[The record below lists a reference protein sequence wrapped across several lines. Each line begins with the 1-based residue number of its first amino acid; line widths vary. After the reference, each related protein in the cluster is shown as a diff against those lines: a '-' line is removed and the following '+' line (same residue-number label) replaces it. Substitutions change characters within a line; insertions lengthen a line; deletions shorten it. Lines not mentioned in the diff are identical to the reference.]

1 MLNKTGC
8 PGKAIDSQSLFL
20 KVKSNKTGGAK
31 PEIRPGLVE
40 TSLHF

>member
-8 PGKAIDSQSLFL
+8 PGKAVDSQLLFF
-20 KVKSNKTGGAK
+20 KVKSIKAGGAK

-40 TSLHF
+40 ASLHF